1 MPLEGRTSVSAK
13 SSRTEGQTGRTSGT
27 FRADLL
33 TCKRLLEYAHGY
45 RRHLAGIVLLSLLGP
60 ACALLYPLPLKIAV
74 DSFLGS
80 RPVPRVIAALL
91 PPAVATSSPVILIV
105 AACVL
110 VAIAL
115 LNQLQ
120 KAASSLLSS
129 YTGARLV
136 LNFRGQ
142 IFRHAQRLSLSYHE
156 AKGTA
161 DSTYR
166 ILADASCIQDILV
179 NGIVGLLSAC
189 FMFGGLLYITA
200 RLDLRLALVTFSIS
214 PFLLLFS
221 KMYRRMLRSQWR
233 ELKAVE
239 NSVMSI
245 AQEVLATLRVVK
257 AFAREEHE
265 HERFRHRSG
274 QGVQA
279 QLRLASLQRQLSF
292 CIVLTTA
299 IGEAIVLVIGMHH
312 VRLGLLSLGGLLV
325 IMAYLRRLY
334 DPIRDS
340 TQKVANL
347 QSSLASAERIF
358 TLLDEAPGVIDRP
371 GARPISRAAGRIAF
385 CGVSFAYA
393 KERPVLHGISF
404 DVAPGSRVHMHGASG
419 AGKTTLISLL
429 TRFYDPTEGRI
440 LLDGVDL
447 RDYKI
452 ADLRNQFTIVPQEP
466 VLFSTS
472 IAENIAYA
480 NPGATD
486 EQIVRAAEAAN
497 AHDFIIRLPDAYDT
511 KVGDRGMSLSGGE
524 RQRVALARAF
534 LKDAPVLILDEPTSS
549 VDVHNEAAILAAMQR
564 LMSGR
569 TTFVVA
575 HRLLTLKDFDLFV
588 EVQEGRV
595 VAVRP
600 SSRAIP
606 VASTLSL

>member
-1 MPLEGRTSVSAK
+1 MSLKKGTNVRVESAGKQHPAGRTRGVLY
-13 SSRTEGQTGRTSGT
+13 G
-27 FRADLL
+27 DLL
-33 TCKRLLEYAHGY
+33 ICKRLLEHAHAY
-45 RRHLAGIVLLSLLGP
+45 RGHLAGIILLSLLGP
-60 ACALLYPLPLKIAV
+60 ACTLLYPLPLKIAV
-74 DSFLGS
+74 DNFLGS
-80 RPVPRVIAALL
+80 RPLPRVIAGLL
-91 PPAVATSSPVILIV
+91 PASVAPSSAAILIF
-105 AACVL
+105 AACLL
-110 VAIAL
+110 VAIAI

-120 KAASSLLSS
+120 RAAISLLSS

-142 IFRHAQRLSLSYHE
+142 IFRHVQRLSLSYHE
-156 AKGTA
+156 SKGTA

-166 ILADASCIQDILV
+166 ILTDAGCIDDILIDGV
-179 NGIVGLLSAC
+179 VGLLSA
-189 FMFGGLLYITA
+189 FIMFAGLLYITA
-200 RLDLRLALVTFSIS
+200 RLDLRLALVAFSIS
-214 PFLLLFS
+214 PLLLLFS
-221 KMYRRMLRSQWR
+221 RIYRRLLRSQWR

-239 NSVMSI
+239 SSVMSI

-257 AFAREEHE
+257 AFAREDHE
-265 HERFRHRSG
+265 HERFSHRSG

-299 IGEAIVLVIGMHH
+299 VGEALVLVLGMRHI
-312 VRLGLLSLGGLLV
+312 RLGLLTLGELLV

-340 TQKVANL
+340 TQKVASL

-358 TLLDEAPGVIDRP
+358 ALLDEAPGVVERP
-371 GARPISRAAGRIAF
+371 GARPISRAAGRIALSD
-385 CGVSFAYA
+385 VSFAYA
-393 KERPVLHGISF
+393 TDRPVLHGISF
-404 DVAPGSRVHMHGASG
+404 EVAPGSRVHIHGASG

-429 TRFYDPTEGRI
+429 VRFYDPTAGRI

-452 ADLRNQFTIVPQEP
+452 ADLRNQFAIVPQEP

-480 NPGATD
+480 NPAASR
-486 EQIVRAAEAAN
+486 EEIVKAAEAAN
-497 AHDFIIRLPDAYDT
+497 AHEFIIRLPDAYDT

-534 LKDAPVLILDEPTSS
+534 LKDAPILILDEPTSS
-549 VDVHNEAAILAAMQR
+549 VDVHSEAAILAAMER

-569 TTFVVA
+569 TTFMIA
-575 HRLLTLKDFDLFV
+575 HRLLTLKDFDLFI
-588 EVQEGRV
+588 EVADGRV

-600 SSRAIP
+600 AWGS
-606 VASTLSL
+606 VDLGSTLYR